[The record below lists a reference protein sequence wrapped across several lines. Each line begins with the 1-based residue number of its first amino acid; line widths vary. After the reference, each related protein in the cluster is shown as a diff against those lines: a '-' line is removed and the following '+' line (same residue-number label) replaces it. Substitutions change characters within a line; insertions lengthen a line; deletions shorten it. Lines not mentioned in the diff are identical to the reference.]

1 LEDVMK
7 TLRFAVA
14 VRAPR
19 ETVWDTMLA
28 PETYKR
34 WTAEFTEGSYYE
46 GTFAEGARIRFLA
59 PDGNGITS
67 VVAECRPHEF
77 LSLKHLGYV
86 KDGVEDTDS
95 EAVRSWA
102 PSFENYTFSEAG
114 PSTKVT
120 VDLDV
125 EPAFEEYMTKV
136 WPKAL
141 ASLRALCEARATAAS

>member
-1 LEDVMK
+1 MK
-7 TLRFAVA
+7 TLHFAIA
-14 VRAPR
+14 IHAPR
-19 ETVWDTMLA
+19 EIVWDTMLA
-28 PETYKR
+28 PETYRR

-46 GTFAEGARIRFLA
+46 GAFAEGARIRFLA

-67 VVAECRPHEF
+67 VVAEWRPHEF

-86 KDGVEDTDS
+86 KDGIEDTDS

-102 PSFENYTFSEAG
+102 PSFENYTFAEAG
-114 PSTKVT
+114 SSTELS

-125 EPAFEEYMTKV
+125 EPAFEEYMMKV

-141 ASLRALCEARATAAS
+141 ASLKALCEARAAATR

>member
-1 LEDVMK
+1 MK
-7 TLRFAVA
+7 TLHFDIAIHASRDI
-14 VRAPR
+14 
-19 ETVWDTMLA
+19 VWGTMLA
-28 PETYKR
+28 PDTYRR

-46 GTFAEGARIRFLA
+46 GTFAEGSRIQFLA

-86 KDGVEDTDS
+86 KDGVEDTES

-114 PSTKVT
+114 SSTKVT

-125 EPAFEEYMTKV
+125 EPAFEEYMMKV

-141 ASLRALCEARATAAS
+141 ASLKALCEARTAATR